1 MVSPVIQGG
10 ESEEKFLA
18 CVLINY
24 IYTATLTEFSK
35 ILKKINFHR
44 AVFISVMEK
53 RGGNIIALYF
63 PGWDLQKKKKNNR
76 HSLTYFKI
84 MICNLD
90 H

>member
-1 MVSPVIQGG
+1 MLSPVIQRG

-24 IYTATLTEFSK
+24 IYTASLTEFSK
-35 ILKKINFHR
+35 ILKNFHR
-44 AVFISVMEK
+44 AVYISVTEK

-63 PGWDLQKKKKNNR
+63 LGWDLQKKNNG
-76 HSLTYFKI
+76 HSLTYFII
-84 MICNLD
+84 MICTLD